1 MELPKR
7 LLPLLAVLAIVG
19 ASGTAHAAAPT
30 LTNVGVITGIGN
42 SGQDWTITYE
52 ALAAAANEA
61 DADGDTIQ
69 FRYKGTLN
77 GTLKK
82 NGSVVPLNGTLS
94 AGESWIW
101 TSPVGPNGNVNA
113 FTVRAFANGEE
124 SASDVAVQVNVSA
137 VNLQPSFT
145 GTNVVVAEDSGPQT
159 ITNWV
164 SSFSTGSPAEFSQTV
179 QYSIASVSNPS
190 LFSTP
195 PSISPAG
202 TMTFTPAPNEN
213 GSSIILVQII
223 DNGGTANGGDDRS
236 NLQPYTITV
245 NPLPD
250 APTITA
256 TFKGTTANPFTD
268 AGPVGSGG
276 EVGPVPAQSIFQTV
290 DVDDVDFNKPNFETV
305 VVTVTVPTVAE
316 SYGSFSFPGA
326 SVSNISGG
334 KTYTL
339 PSLSPGGAT
348 SALGNSTFTP
358 FANANPVALYTF
370 GLTVAVRDSTS
381 LQATPLTPTLNFK
394 SVSDLPTANA
404 SLAVSFITDAG
415 PVSPFRLAVADV
427 DQGDTFSVTI
437 SESGTQRGSLSASTF
452 TGTASQIASAIQA
465 LVYTPFKLA
474 ADQTATFDVDVT
486 DVHPD
491 GSTGTV
497 GPPATPVRRSLSLP
511 IHFINDAPELS
522 GVSAALIRTT
532 DDPAAPTV
540 YPFSTITVLDPDP
553 GQVVTVTLSL
563 GDTAQGGFSGPTGTF
578 TSANVIS
585 GTVSEVTTKLRQVA
599 FVPTSGRIPVN
610 QSETVTITIRVNDGT
625 STVTNNQ
632 TQVEVTAVDGAP
644 SIRWKGSPVFPLT
657 SSPALIDPSTGPK
670 PFADVSISDRGQVE
684 VIVAID
690 NTAKGTLSNLGGFVE
705 TASGSGRYR
714 FTGTADAA
722 QTAIREIIFTIDSAY
737 LFPPGQPGRT
747 DFTISAADTAS
758 NFTSRVLPIV
768 LVSDSRTFLVTKL
781 LDDETIPGT
790 LRHAIASASN
800 NDIITFALP
809 TYPATIRLSK
819 AKGPLILNKHL
830 SFRGPGADK
839 LTISGDSNANAITDP
854 NDVEIFRVFASV
866 QIRGLTFARGFSD
879 TGGAIYV
886 GRAVPDA
893 LPGSLVVEDCIF
905 SDCVATQWGGALDV
919 DEASVSVSR
928 CSFER
933 NSLNASS
940 GLGGGAVSLYTN
952 LSCSFVN
959 STFSGNSQGAP
970 TGFGGGAIYIEN
982 DTPTHFVQTTVT
994 HCTFAGN
1001 NDSAS
1006 NGSSIHNNVSNS
1018 RVLLTNNIF
1027 ADFSGR
1033 NLVVVG
1039 GAEML
1044 SAGGNISND
1053 NTSTTFIQG
1062 GVPQL
1067 AVLLNQTT
1075 DKRNL
1080 NPKLGTYGQ
1089 VEGQTRAYRLLP
1101 DSPAIGTAVAGAAT
1115 TDQRGVIRNSTADM
1129 GALDANALGKLVIH
1143 EIQPTTNPNNQFIEF
1158 YNPRDQ
1164 AGLNIAGY
1172 EVWIDGVKRH
1182 TFASPQVIPPG
1193 HGIIVAGSLISA
1205 LSTPVVVSDSTLSLT
1220 IRSRVELRKPLASGG
1235 ALVEGLSYSAAF
1247 ANATTPSVT
1256 EDYTGDSITL
1266 APQYQGV
1273 AFVPHRLV
1281 QPPPNGGVLLGALG
1295 SSSSPGADS
1304 AGTPFGEPNAY
1315 PIATNDSF
1323 EVNEDVA
1330 ASLNVRGNDLDADGS
1345 DELFLVDVNPTIS
1358 VIPPSSNNSA
1368 ILSPAGASVTIT
1380 PAASPLRGTAVTFDP
1395 RVAFNSLPEGARVTD
1410 TFAYSIVDV
1419 GGGAVSSYADGGSS
1433 TTLVTAP
1440 AHRLVTGDTVTIRDA
1455 GPVGY
1460 NATHAITVVDADRF
1474 SIPIAFAGNPD
1485 PLLRGRWQASVIRTP
1500 SARDEALVQVTVLG
1514 RNDPPTPA
1522 ADSVATNEDTILRV
1536 FADPRVSDVALDTD
1550 VLYSQPRSFNGTGL
1564 LTNDT
1569 DPDTDGNPYTQ
1580 LKVVGVCQANA
1591 ITSYSGTVGSSPVT
1605 VTSPA
1610 HGLETGA
1617 TVLISGYG
1625 GHPSYNG
1632 YQIVTVTGP
1641 DTFTL
1646 PIEFVDNSATKGLW
1660 AVLGN
1665 TNRLS
1670 TVSKHGAAVTLE
1682 IRSNRTQTNLI
1693 YNPRPS
1699 AYLDGLANGESAT
1712 DTFYYAVEDNHGAVS
1727 LAQISVQ
1734 VAGVNNSPIPRDN
1747 PSGLTVLG
1755 PLLVGGTTPAQ
1766 VLDGS
1771 SVLHLVP
1778 SATSPGR
1785 FDVSIRHPGGAFGDM
1800 LVVNGL
1806 DQTDEDSVLNLTSS
1820 TLLADDTDID
1830 RTDVLRLEIGSGQSF
1845 SREGARITLSP
1856 NGATLSYDPTTA
1868 PNLQALAFK
1877 ERVIDTFTVT
1887 VFDGIARVNT
1897 LVAVLVEGRNDRP
1910 DASNVTVTT
1919 NEKSLLEIKAPGLLV
1934 NGSDLDQ
1941 NTTLPDN
1948 RKFLRPVS
1956 QFPTTIFGSVVNVL
1970 LAKHEGGID
1979 GFAAVS
1985 GNPGVTAVT
1994 ATAHGLNTGE
2004 EVVLL
2009 SSGALTGQFVLTRV
2023 DENTFTIPV
2032 AFQASYS
2039 SLGGGTWRT
2048 LASTF
2053 QYDPSA
2059 SVFSDLPGGPSL
2071 TLQGLAEG
2079 ETYDDTF
2086 TYTMLDG
2093 SFLFANDDIYRVE
2106 ADRTDVELLVLGND
2120 TSLDGVATSRHIV
2133 EVGPLS
2139 AGGSVEVNEGVS
2151 LIYTPETGFVG
2162 DEVFSYTIEDDLGN
2176 RDTAM
2181 VTVRVT
2187 IDRLN
2192 GNLRAND
2199 DRFTVA
2205 AGQTPLVDVLAND
2218 SIIPA
2223 TGDPL
2228 TLQSIVSAP
2237 SQGGQA
2243 VIESGKIR
2251 YTPNPAII
2259 SFPYTETFEYRMSG
2273 GGTASATATVNI
2285 VVVNR
2290 NNTLNV
2296 RADSFS
2302 VPVGS
2307 VSNTLNVLENDN
2319 ILPGNGEDLE
2329 IVSVTAAAHGT
2340 VESLNGV
2347 ALTYTPTPGFLGTDS
2362 LSYTVVDGFGGTGT
2376 ALVTVKVGFLTIN
2389 SDFFGVQFDNPTKT
2403 TDDGVTTLDVLAN
2416 DNVLQGGGG
2425 QLTITG
2431 VSPSS
2436 SPIGTISVTSGGTSL
2451 SFDPAVGATGQQNF
2465 IYTVSDVGG
2474 RTATGT
2480 VTVVVVS
2487 GGIRASSD
2495 FFTVPTGSQSSEL
2508 SVLSNDVRI
2517 SEIPGQL
2524 SVSAI
2529 GTGLNAPDKGG
2540 SVEISA
2546 DYKKLVYTPA
2556 SGFTGTESFTYTV
2569 TDGDSTDT
2577 ARVSVRTTN
2586 GEMVAADDDFLIFRG
2601 STENRL
2607 PVLLNDR
2614 VIPDAGQQ
2622 LLITA
2627 VGNDPGNVSNPP
2639 NRGTLEII
2647 EDGAALRYTPS
2658 ELNAPGSFT
2667 ETFTYEIS
2675 AGGTARTEALIRIQ
2689 VLNRVGA
2696 RDLETNH
2703 DHFSVRSDS
2712 TGTLLPVL
2720 ANDSVLP
2727 ASAGDWVITEVSAP
2741 SSGAVQIIGTDLFY
2755 APQPGFVGTDVF
2767 TYKVSDG
2774 FGGTGQADVTVKVG
2788 DISVSNDAYTVV
2800 AGAGVVSLNVT
2811 ANDGVLRTSYP
2822 DVSLPSQAD
2831 FTLTTSR
2838 PVTVDPV
2845 AAGTAVVASGAVN
2858 YTPASGFTG
2867 KATLTYW
2874 VRDDSGNE
2882 YPGIAVIDQ
2891 RAQGNDRRSA
2901 VATIHVTGVNDA
2913 PKLLGAEAGVVNDKS
2928 TNHPFPNAT
2937 VVEYDSQRQQPV
2949 TIRVSFPADR
2959 GLLSGGGFVLISP
2972 GLLEFTG
2979 TAANAT
2985 TAMRALV
2992 FTPFTNRI
3000 TVGTTENTGFTVSMN
3015 DGFTPTPVLDS
3026 GAVVT
3031 VTPVNDPP
3039 VITGAVSGQLLYQRS
3054 TLSPFV
3060 GVNIV
3065 DVDDLGLQS
3074 QVVTVSIDN
3083 AIKGYLT
3090 NLGGFSAVPG
3100 TPGAYR
3106 IQGTPAAVSNA
3117 LRGLVF
3123 QPTPGSRITPTNPE
3137 LAVFTVKIEDSFAA
3151 PVINSLTSVQI
3162 LHGQVDRL
3170 LALDSTGADA
3180 SQAAAAF
3187 GTSTAIS
3194 GDTMVIGAPLRNTP
3208 PVDAGRVN
3216 IFERNAGFGAP
3227 WGQVME
3233 LGGTDTVAGDQFGQA
3248 VAIDGDF
3255 MVVGAPGADIPT
3267 APNAGAAYV
3276 FRRDAGNRNSWTQFA
3291 KLVPPAFNTG
3301 GGDAFGSAV
3310 AIQGNTLFVGAPL
3323 ANLTGAARSGR
3334 AFVFKLGG
3342 GSPGS
3347 WTLSQTLVALDN
3359 RATNGLNDFEYY
3371 GASIAMDGDT
3381 AIIGAHGANRAFSAA
3396 QWNFGAA
3403 YLYTRPNNGGSW
3415 NELKRLDEFA
3425 DVGDAK
3431 AYTGFGY
3438 SVDISGDVV
3447 AVGIHSI
3454 GAPFSA
3460 FKPGGAKIYERNSGG
3475 ANQWGLTRTIAPYD
3489 GVASGNFGSSVA
3501 VAGKLVMIGSPGPS
3515 QNSALTRGF
3524 VELYR
3529 LNSATTTTWDPIDLF
3544 IPGNNTDTDR
3554 FGSSVALDGF
3564 TGAAGAPGDS
3574 VNATN
3579 AAGAGSARVYQ
3590 FQYDLGPRLA
3600 VPIPDQ
3606 GATVGSP
3613 FAFTVPASTFGDPV
3627 YPGQLTLSV
3636 QLSNGNPLPV
3646 GGWLSFNPAT
3656 RTFSGTPTSAET
3668 LNYNL
3673 RVTATNPLGSK
3684 VVSNVFRITN
3694 SQNALIPELLAAY
3707 QTWTNDHFQP
3717 STLADPDLEATVW
3730 GMGADSDG
3738 DTYSNLIEMLF
3749 GTDPVTSDNPD
3760 LVFTRISSTQVSLE
3774 FPRTNQI
3781 PQGKVQ
3787 VEWSNDLVNWSR
3799 SNVVQT
3805 DLEAL
3810 PTSVKVKAVATTLD
3824 PQTRMFVRV
3833 VVDP

>member
-7 LLPLLAVLAIVG
+7 LLSLFAAIAIVG
-19 ASGTAHAAAPT
+19 TPSAAQAAAPT
-30 LTNVGVITGIGN
+30 LTTVGVVTGGN
-42 SGQDWTITYE
+42 EDQETTITYA

-61 DADGDTIQ
+61 DADGDAIQ
-69 FRYKGTLN
+69 FRFKGSIS
-77 GTLKK
+77 GVLKK
-82 NGSVVPLNGTLS
+82 NGSTVGTNGTLS
-94 AGESWIW
+94 VGESWTW
-101 TSPVGPNGNVNA
+101 TPAPDANGTLDA
-113 FTVRAFANGEE
+113 FYIRAFAGGQE
-124 SASDVAVQVNVSA
+124 SATDEIVQVSVTP
-137 VNLQPSFT
+137 VNDQPSFT
-145 GTNVVVAEDSGPQT
+145 GSNVTVAEDSGPQST
-159 ITNWV
+159 TSWV
-164 SSFSTGSPAEFSQTV
+164 SSFSTGPADEASQTV
-179 QYSIASVSNPS
+179 QYSVATVSNPS
-190 LFSTP
+190 LFSV
-195 PSISPAG
+195 SPTVTAAG
-202 TMTFTPAPNEN
+202 TLTFTPAANEN
-213 GSSIILVQII
+213 GTSTIQVRII

-236 NLQPYTITV
+236 NLQSYTITV
-245 NPLPD
+245 TPQPD

-290 DVDDVDFNKPNFETV
+290 AVEDVDFNKPNFESV
-305 VVTVTVPTVAE
+305 IVTVTVPTVAE
-316 SYGSFSFPGA
+316 TYGSFSFPGA
-326 SVSNISGG
+326 SVSNVSGG
-334 KTYTL
+334 KAYTM
-339 PSLSPGGAT
+339 SAQSPASAT
-348 SALGNSTFTP
+348 TALGNSTFTP
-358 FANANPVALYTF
+358 FANAQPVALYAF

-381 LQATPLTPTLNFK
+381 LQAAPLTPTLNFK
-394 SVSDLPTANA
+394 SVSDLPTATA
-404 SLAVSFITDAG
+404 SLAVSSITDAG

-437 SESGTQRGSLSASTF
+437 SETGTQRGSLSASTF
-452 TGTASQIASAIQA
+452 TGTAAQIASAFQA
-465 LVYTPFKLA
+465 LVYTPFKQG
-474 ADQTATFDVDVT
+474 ADQTATFDIDVT

-497 GPPATPVRRSLSLP
+497 GPPATPVRRSLSLL
-511 IHFINDAPELS
+511 IRFINDAPEFS
-522 GVSAALIRTT
+522 GVTTALIRMT
-532 DDPAAPTV
+532 DDPAATPV

-553 GQVVTVTLSL
+553 GQVLTVTLSL
-563 GDTAQGGFSGPTGTF
+563 GDAAQGAFSGPTGTF
-578 TSANVIS
+578 TSTNVIS
-585 GTVSEVTTKLRQVA
+585 GTVSEITSKLRQVV
-599 FVPTSGRIPVN
+599 FVPTSGRIQVN

-625 STVTNNQ
+625 STVTNSQ

-644 SIRWKGSPVFPLT
+644 SIRWKGSPVFPLA

-670 PFADVSISDRGQVE
+670 PFTDVSISDRGQVE

-690 NTAKGTLSNLGGFVE
+690 NTAKGTLSNLGGFVQ
-705 TASGSGRYR
+705 TTSSSGRYR
-714 FTGTADAA
+714 FTGTAEAA
-722 QTAIREIIFTIDSAY
+722 QTAIRDIVYTINPSY

-747 DFTISAADTAS
+747 DFTISAADSAS
-758 NFTSRVLPIV
+758 NLTSRILPIV
-768 LVSDSRTFLVTKL
+768 LVSDSRTFLVTKV
-781 LDDETIPGT
+781 LDDETVPGT

-819 AKGPLILNKHL
+819 AKGPLVLNKHL

-839 LTISGDSNANAITDP
+839 LTLSGDSNANTITDS
-854 NDVEIFRVFASV
+854 NDVEIFRVFASA
-866 QIRGLTFARGFSD
+866 QIRGLTLARGFSV

-886 GRAVPDA
+886 GRSAPDA
-893 LPGSLVVEDCIF
+893 QPGSLVAEECIF
-905 SDCVATQWGGALDV
+905 SDCVATQWGGAIDV
-919 DEASVSVSR
+919 DDASVSISR

-952 LSCSFVN
+952 LACSFVN

-982 DTPTHFVQTTVT
+982 NTPTRFVQTTIT

-1001 NDSAS
+1001 NDSAA

-1018 RVLLTNNIF
+1018 RALLTNNIF

-1033 NLVVVG
+1033 NLVVAG
-1039 GAEML
+1039 GAETV

-1067 AVLLNQTT
+1067 AVLLNQST

-1080 NPKLGTYGQ
+1080 DPRLSVYGQ
-1089 VEGQTRAYRLLP
+1089 VEGQTRGYRLLP
-1101 DSPAIGTAVAGAAT
+1101 DSPAIGTAVAGAAA
-1115 TDQRGVIRNSTADM
+1115 TDQRGVIRNATADM

-1143 EIQPTTNPNNQFIEF
+1143 EIQPVTNPNNQFIEF

-1164 AGLNIAGY
+1164 AGIDIAGY
-1172 EVWIDGVKRH
+1172 ELWIDGVKRH

-1205 LSTPVVVSDSTLSLT
+1205 LSTPVVVSDSSLSLA
-1220 IRSRVELRKPLASGG
+1220 IRGRIELRKPIASGG
-1235 ALVEGLSYSAAF
+1235 ALVEGVSYAAAF

-1281 QPPPNGGVLLGALG
+1281 QPPPNGGALLGALG

-1323 EVNEDVA
+1323 EVNEDLA

-1345 DELFLVDVNPTIS
+1345 DELFLVDLNPTTS
-1358 VIPPSSNNSA
+1358 TVPPSSSKAA
-1368 ILSPAGASVTIT
+1368 ISSPAGASVTIT
-1380 PAASPLRGTAVTFDP
+1380 PAASPLRGTAITFDP

-1410 TFAYSIVDV
+1410 SFAYSIVDV
-1419 GGGAVSSYADGGSS
+1419 GAGAVSGYADGGSG

-1440 AHRLVTGDTVTIRDA
+1440 AHRLVTGDTVTIRSA

-1460 NATHAITVVDADRF
+1460 NATHSVTVIDADRF
-1474 SIPIAFAGNPD
+1474 SIPVAFAGNPD
-1485 PLLRGRWQASVIRTP
+1485 PLLRGRWQASAIRSP

-1522 ADSVATNEDTILRV
+1522 DDSLATDEDTILRV
-1536 FADPRVSDVALDTD
+1536 FADPRAASVALDTD
-1550 VLYSQPRSFNGTGL
+1550 ALYPQPRTFNGTGL

-1580 LKVVGVCQANA
+1580 LKVVGVCQAKP
-1591 ITSYSGTVGSSPVT
+1591 ISGYSGTVGASPVT

-1632 YQIVTVTGP
+1632 YQTVTVTGP
-1641 DTFTL
+1641 DSFTL
-1646 PIEFVDNSATKGLW
+1646 PIEFVDDSSTKGLW
-1660 AVLGN
+1660 AELGN

-1670 TVSKHGAAVTLE
+1670 TVSKHGGAVTLE
-1682 IRSNRTQTNLI
+1682 IRANRSQTNLV

-1712 DTFYYAVEDNHGAVS
+1712 DSFYYAVEDNHGAVS

-1734 VAGVNNSPIPRDN
+1734 VAGVNNSPIPSDN
-1747 PSGLTVLG
+1747 PAGLTVLN
-1755 PLLVGGTTPAQ
+1755 PLLVGGRTTPQILEA
-1766 VLDGS
+1766 S

-1785 FDVSIRHPGGAFGDM
+1785 YDVSIRPPGGAFGDM

-1806 DQTDEDSVLNLTSS
+1806 DQTNEDSVLLLSS
-1820 TLLADDTDID
+1820 ATLLADDVDID
-1830 RTDVLRLEIGSGQSF
+1830 RTDVLRLEIGSGQSL

-1856 NGATLSYDPTTA
+1856 DGSTLSYDPTTS
-1868 PNLQALAFK
+1868 PELQALAFK
-1877 ERVIDTFTVT
+1877 ERVIDTFTLT

-1919 NEKSLLEIKAPGLLV
+1919 NEKSLLEIKPPGLLV
-1934 NGSDLDQ
+1934 NGADLDQ

-1948 RKFLRPVS
+1948 RKFLRPVN
-1956 QFPTTIFGSVVNVL
+1956 QYPTSIFGSVVNVL
-1970 LAKHEGGID
+1970 LDKREGTID
-1979 GFAAVS
+1979 GFSAVS
-1985 GNPGVTAVT
+1985 GNPGVTAVS
-1994 ATAHGLNTGE
+1994 ATAHGLKSGE

-2009 SSGALTGQFVLTRV
+2009 GSGVLTGQFVLTRV
-2023 DENTFTIPV
+2023 DENTFSIPV
-2032 AFQASYS
+2032 AFQSAYT

-2059 SVFSDLPGGPSL
+2059 SVFSDLPGGPTL

-2079 ETYDDTF
+2079 ESYDDTY

-2093 SFLFANDDIYRVE
+2093 SFLFANDDVYRVE
-2106 ADRTDVELLVLGND
+2106 ADRSDIELLVLGND
-2120 TSLDGVATSRHIV
+2120 TSLDGVATSRRIV

-2139 AGGSVEVNEGVS
+2139 AGGSVVVNDGVS
-2151 LIYTPETGFVG
+2151 LVYTPETGFVG

-2228 TLQSIVSAP
+2228 TLESIVAAP

-2243 VIESGKIR
+2243 VIENGRIR
-2251 YTPNPAII
+2251 YTPNPAVI
-2259 SFPYTETFEYRMSG
+2259 SFPYTETFDYRMSG
-2273 GGTASATATVNI
+2273 GGTASATATVSI

-2290 NNTLNV
+2290 SNTLNV
-2296 RADSFS
+2296 RADAFS

-2319 ILPGNGEDLE
+2319 ILPGNGEDLD
-2329 IVSVTAAAHGT
+2329 ITSVTAAAHGT

-2347 ALTYTPTPGFLGTDS
+2347 ALTYTPTSGFLGTDTF
-2362 LSYTVVDGFGGTGT
+2362 SYTVADGFGGTGT
-2376 ALVTVKVGFLTIN
+2376 TVVTVKVGFLTIN

-2416 DNVLQGGGG
+2416 DNVLQAGGG

-2436 SPIGTISVTSGGTSL
+2436 ASIGTISVTPGGASL

-2465 IYTVSDVGG
+2465 TYTVSDVGG

-2495 FFTVPTGSQSSEL
+2495 SFTVPTGSQSSEL
-2508 SVLSNDVRI
+2508 SVLANDVRI

-2524 SVSAI
+2524 SVSAV
-2529 GTGLNAPDKGG
+2529 GTGLDAPNRGG
-2540 SVEISA
+2540 TVEISA
-2546 DYKKLVYTPA
+2546 DFKKLVYTPA

-2569 TDGDSTDT
+2569 TDGDSSDT
-2577 ARVSVRTTN
+2577 ARVTVRTTN
-2586 GEMVAADDDFLIFRG
+2586 GEMVAADDEFLIFRG
-2601 STENRL
+2601 STDNRL

-2627 VGNDPGNVSNPP
+2627 IGNDPGNVGNPA

-2658 ELNAPGSFT
+2658 DLNAPGSFT

-2675 AGGTARTEALIRIQ
+2675 DGGTARTEAYIRIQ

-2703 DHFSVRSDS
+2703 DRFSVRSDS

-2727 ASAGDWVITEVSAP
+2727 ASAGSWVITDVSTP
-2741 SSGAVQIIGTDLFY
+2741 SNGAVQVIGTDLFY

-2774 FGGTGQADVTVKVG
+2774 FGGTGQADVSVKVG
-2788 DISVSNDAYTVV
+2788 DVSVSNDAYTVI
-2800 AGAGVVSLNVT
+2800 AGAGAVSLRVT
-2811 ANDGVLRTSYP
+2811 TNDGVLRTSFP
-2822 DVSLPSQAD
+2822 DVPLPSQAD
-2831 FTLTTSR
+2831 FTLTTAR
-2838 PVTVDPV
+2838 PVTVSPV
-2845 AAGTAVVASGAVN
+2845 SAGTAAVASGAVN
-2858 YTPASGFTG
+2858 YTPSGSFTG
-2867 KATLTYW
+2867 TATLTYW

-2882 YPGIAVIDQ
+2882 YPGIARIDQ
-2891 RAQGNDRRSA
+2891 RAQGDDRRSA
-2901 VATIHVTGVNDA
+2901 VATIHVTGVNDP
-2913 PKLLGAEAGVVNDKS
+2913 PKLLGAGTGVVNDKS

-2959 GLLSGGGFVLISP
+2959 GVMNGGGFVLVSS
-2972 GLLEFTG
+2972 GSLEFRG
-2979 TAANAT
+2979 TAAQAT
-2985 TAMRALV
+2985 AAMRALV

-3000 TVGTTENTGFTVSMN
+3000 TVGTTESTGFTVSMN
-3015 DGFTPTPVLDS
+3015 DGFTPAPVLDTGS
-3026 GAVVT
+3026 VVT

-3039 VITGAVSGQLLYQRS
+3039 VITGTVSGQMLYQRS
-3054 TLSPFV
+3054 TLSPFA
-3060 GVNIV
+3060 GTNII

-3074 QVVTVSIDN
+3074 LVVTVKIDN
-3083 AIKGYLT
+3083 PIKGYLK
-3090 NLGGFSAVPG
+3090 NLGGFSAVPN
-3100 TPGAYR
+3100 TLDTYR
-3106 IQGTPAAVSNA
+3106 IQGTPLAVSNA

-3123 QPTPGSRITPTNPE
+3123 QPTPGNRITPTNPE
-3137 LAVFTVKIEDSFAA
+3137 LAVFTVTLEDSFAA
-3151 PVINSLTSVQI
+3151 PVINSQTSVQI
-3162 LHGQVDRL
+3162 LHGQVDRI

-3194 GDTMVIGAPLRNTP
+3194 GDTLVVGAPLRNTP

-3233 LGGTDTVAGDQFGQA
+3233 LGGSDTVAGDQFGQA

-3255 MVVGAPGADIPT
+3255 MVVGAPGADVPNGT
-3267 APNAGAAYV
+3267 NAGAAYV

-3291 KLVPPAFNTG
+3291 KLVPPVFNTG

-3323 ANLTGAARSGR
+3323 ANLSGAARSGR

-3342 GSPGS
+3342 ASPGS

-3359 RATNGLNDFEYY
+3359 RATGGLNDFEYY

-3381 AIIGAHGANRAFSAA
+3381 AIIGAHGANRAFSSA

-3403 YLYTRPNNGGSW
+3403 YLYSRPGNSGSW
-3415 NELKRLDEFA
+3415 SEFKRLDEFA

-3454 GAPFSA
+3454 GAPFSV
-3460 FKPGGAKIYERNSGG
+3460 FKPGGAKIYERNAGG

-3489 GVASGNFGSSVA
+3489 GVASGNFGTSVA

-3515 QNSALTRGF
+3515 QNSTSTRGF

-3529 LNSATTTTWDPIDLF
+3529 LNSSPTPSWDPIDLF
-3544 IPGNNTDTDR
+3544 IPGTNTETDR
-3554 FGSSVALDGF
+3554 FGTSVALDGF

-3590 FQYDLGPRLA
+3590 FQYDLGPNLA

-3606 GATVGSP
+3606 FATVGSP
-3613 FAFTVPASTFGDPV
+3613 FSFTLPASTFGDPV
-3627 YPGQLTLSV
+3627 YPGQLTLSA
-3636 QLSNGNPLPV
+3636 QLSNGSPLPS
-3646 GGWLSFNPAT
+3646 GGWLSFNAST
-3656 RTFSGTPTSAET
+3656 GTFSGTPTSAET
-3668 LNYNL
+3668 LAYSL
-3673 RVTATNPLGSK
+3673 RVTATNPLGTK
-3684 VVSNVFRITN
+3684 VVSNVFRIAN
-3694 SQNALIPELLAAY
+3694 IQSALAPTLQAAY
-3707 QTWTNDHFQP
+3707 TVWATEHFDSSILSNP
-3717 STLADPDLEATVW
+3717 GLEATVW
-3730 GMGADSDG
+3730 GTGADSDG
-3738 DTYSNLIEMLF
+3738 DGYGNLMEMLF
-3749 GTDPVTSDNPD
+3749 GTNPLESDKPE

-3774 FPRTNQI
+3774 FPRSDLI
-3781 PQGKVQ
+3781 PQEKVQ
-3787 VEWSNDLVNWSR
+3787 VEWSNDLVTWSR
-3799 SNVVQT
+3799 SNVVLT
-3805 DLEAL
+3805 DLAPL
-3810 PTSVKVKAVATTLD
+3810 SSSVRVRAVATTVD